1 MIAHLGDSVP
11 KFSKGLVNRA
21 DFASANKEIIAKAT
35 EEKVIYIA
43 KGQANLSSDDRTM
56 LRVFISEH
64 YPNIE
69 GEEAEEWV
77 SARIKTVIECRR
89 LLPWGYND
97 VFSLNLIGF
106 LTDKDKQQLVA
117 LNDKGKTS
125 VLKAKASRTS
135 G

>member
-64 YPNIE
+64 YPNIK

-77 SARIKTVIECRR
+77 SARIKTV
-89 LLPWGYND
+89 
-97 VFSLNLIGF
+97 LNVGVCCLGDTTTHF
-106 LTDKDKQQLVA
+106 LSTL
-117 LNDKGKTS
+117 S
-125 VLKAKASRTS
+125 AS
-135 G
+135 